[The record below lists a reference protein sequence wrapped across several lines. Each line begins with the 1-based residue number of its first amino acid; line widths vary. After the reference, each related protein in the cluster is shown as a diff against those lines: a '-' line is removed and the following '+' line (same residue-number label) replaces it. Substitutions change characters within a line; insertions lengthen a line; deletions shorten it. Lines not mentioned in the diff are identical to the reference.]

1 MIFALRKWKE
11 GDKCKKFRL
20 LKKHITGRTL
30 CLADVDST
38 ITPDGGSVNDTA
50 FVDRYSGSVFNSEQK
65 AKIRNRYDR
74 CANDAQAYME
84 ENGNALWNEW
94 HESQAE

>member
-1 MIFALRKWKE
+1 MVFALRKWKE

-50 FVDRYSGSVFNSEQK
+50 FVDRYSGSVFNSEQR
-65 AKIRNRYDR
+65 AKIRNRYDK
-74 CANDAQAYME
+74 CANNAQAYME
-84 ENGNALWNEW
+84 ENGDALQNEW
-94 HESQAE
+94 HESQTE